1 MEFINKIE
9 LQGIVGNVVINTI
22 QASNLARFSLLV
34 EETYKSTDGTPV
46 IQASWFSCI
55 AWQDKKIKD
64 FNKIKKGATIHL
76 SGRVRMQRY
85 EDSTGANRYV
95 WEIVCQELE
104 VLPKED

>member
-9 LQGIVGNVVINTI
+9 LQGIVGNVTVNTI
-22 QASNLARFSLLV
+22 QANNLARFSLLV

-46 IQASWFSCI
+46 IQSSWFGCI

-76 SGRVRMQRY
+76 NGRVRMQRY

-104 VLPKED
+104 VLSK